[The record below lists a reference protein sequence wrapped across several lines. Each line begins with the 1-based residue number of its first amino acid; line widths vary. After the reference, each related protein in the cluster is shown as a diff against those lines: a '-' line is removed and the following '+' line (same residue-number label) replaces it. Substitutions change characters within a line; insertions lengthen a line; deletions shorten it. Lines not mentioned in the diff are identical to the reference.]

1 MSEHSE
7 LKKFFSFKYN
17 FYKERT
23 SSKDNILMVDR
34 QRIDSTIMNAMLAL
48 AVNKKY
54 KKNVIILSDLNKDN
68 LIIKFYKHLGFKKY
82 LSGMNYFQCIKHPY
96 LFIQSLI
103 ISILAVINIFNN
115 GFLWFINNYKIDNI
129 PFGDLIYD
137 TNIRFHHRYI
147 NPKIDYRFIKLLIL
161 STFRILLI
169 LRYFK
174 EYNIKKIVVG
184 NESYAFN
191 PGVAL
196 RISIF
201 KGIKNYY
208 PGRTSDTEFEIATD
222 DKQKLFL
229 GRDNIRHKLIQ
240 KEFKKFR
247 KSSKEVN
254 NFYLSRKNTMNK
266 KYFWT
271 ANNFRNA
278 NYQSKE
284 GLNFIKKISKIKKK
298 KILYA
303 SHAFSDAAHQK
314 GLIYSFQDFY
324 NQLVSTLSY
333 VFKNDDENIWIFRA
347 HPSSKIYNEG
357 SVFIDL
363 IKKFKKEN
371 IYICPKNVP
380 IKELYELCDTVVT
393 GSGTAGL
400 EFICEGKQAILAGS
414 AAYSTRSVTPYYAK
428 NQKEYF
434 KYLTNI
440 NYLKKPNNK
449 QRDMAKKLI
458 FFYESGKFIIKKI
471 PTDLLKKDKIFYS
484 FFLSFFGLGLNLK
497 DYLNLTHSVLKKDI
511 HKSKAFNEIVKLV

>member
-54 KKNVIILSDLNKDN
+54 KKNIIVLSDLKKDN

-147 NPKIDYRFIKLLIL
+147 NPKIDYHFIKLLIL

-169 LRYFK
+169 LKYFK
-174 EYNIKKIVVG
+174 KYNIKKIVVG

-222 DKQKLFL
+222 DTQKLFL
-229 GRDNIRHKLIQ
+229 GRDNIEYKPIQ

-247 KSSKEVN
+247 KSLKEIN
-254 NFYLSRKNTMNK
+254 NFYLSRKNMKKK

-278 NYQSKE
+278 SYQSKK
-284 GLNFIKKISKIKKK
+284 GLDFIKKISKIKKK

-303 SHAFSDAAHQK
+303 SHAFSDAVHHK
-314 GLIYSFQDFY
+314 GFIYSFQDFY
-324 NQLVSTLSY
+324 NQFVSTLSY
-333 VFKNDDENIWIFRA
+333 VFKNDNENIWIFRS
-347 HPSSKIYNEG
+347 HPSSKNYNENQ
-357 SVFIDL
+357 VFINVV
-363 IKKFKKEN
+363 KRFKKKN
-371 IYICPKNVP
+371 IYICPKNVS
-380 IKELYELCDTVVT
+380 IKELYRLCDTVVT

-400 EFICEGKQAILAGS
+400 EFICEGKQAILAGN
-414 AAYSTRSVTPYYAK
+414 AAYSSRTVTPYCAK
-428 NQKEYF
+428 NKKEYF
-434 KYLTNI
+434 KYLKNI
-440 NYLKKPNNK
+440 NSLKKPNNH
-449 QRDMAKKLI
+449 QRNMARKLI
-458 FFYESGKFIIKKI
+458 FFFESGKFIIKKI
-471 PTDLLKKDKIFYS
+471 PSDILKRDKIFYT
-484 FFLSFFGLGLNLK
+484 FFLNFFGLGLNLK
-497 DYLNLTHSVLKKDI
+497 DYLNLIHSVLKKDI
-511 HKSKAFNEIVKLV
+511 HKSKVFNEMVKLI